1 MEIGGVPK
9 MFGGFRPSN
18 RLGIGI
24 FFFTNFDIL
33 APPSERMC
41 RLRALVV
48 TLDDSAYQ
56 DGQ

>member
-1 MEIGGVPK
+1 